1 MSFFYFIEKV
11 FSWNEIIIPML
22 SMSFESSLIWYSE
35 RGQTSIFIT
44 HSKCHFHAAIS
55 FTSYFSTLHVLKKA
69 GIKPRSTGEDVAW
82 VFEALHDDIFKN
94 EWEVYLV
101 SKESWGVPMPPPHV
115 TTKGES
121 LPEGSHRTISP
132 STPWLWRCLFFCTRW
147 RCSLTT
153 EQGIKGVDFQFACG
167 AASLLP
173 VTIWPSNCLQRAR
186 HWRSRHDGKL

>member
-101 SKESWGVPMPPPHV
+101 SKESWSVPMSPLLMWPQRVNLCLKAHTGQFLLLPH
-115 TTKGES
+115 GC
-121 LPEGSHRTISP
+121 EGAFSSAQD
-132 STPWLWRCLFFCTRW
+132 
-147 RCSLTT
+147 
-153 EQGIKGVDFQFACG
+153 EG
-167 AASLLP
+167 AAWPQSREWKGLISSLHVVP
-173 VTIWPSNCLQRAR
+173 QACCQ
-186 HWRSRHDGKL
+186 